1 MSDEKPSILSYL
13 LVYRDSGLPIYSK
26 CFSGFC
32 GVAMKEPALL
42 TGFLTAIQNF
52 SLEFV
57 GPTSSDPGSLEAITM
72 GETIMRFSTTKP
84 SGHRIVVGLREDNL
98 QLAKDIF
105 NAVDKVLETKY
116 SDHNWDL
123 IVDEEFNKEFE
134 NALHQEALVPVLHSK
149 GGFHDSCPMGDQ
161 CLLRTLPT
169 QGQRKKSIWTTLKE
183 KYQMMKEK
191 MQKMGRGTPS

>member
-42 TGFLTAIQNF
+42 TGFLTAIQSF

-57 GPTSSDPGSLEAITM
+57 CPSTRDPGSLEAITM

-84 SGHRIVVGLREDNL
+84 SD
-98 QLAKDIF
+98 
-105 NAVDKVLETKY
+105 
-116 SDHNWDL
+116 
-123 IVDEEFNKEFE
+123 
-134 NALHQEALVPVLHSK
+134 VP
-149 GGFHDSCPMGDQ
+149 
-161 CLLRTLPT
+161 TLP
-169 QGQRKKSIWTTLKE
+169 R
-183 KYQMMKEK
+183 
-191 MQKMGRGTPS
+191 